1 MANAYF
7 HRVPTYART
16 GTGQAKSRVDYITRS
31 GAYAPKALSATVRIQ
46 HLTETRTGAA
56 REDCIATGHANL
68 PSWAQGN
75 PVTYF
80 EACLARERT
89 ISLEQAERWRVA
101 RESGTTVQGSTAG
114 PAFEEWRFHLPREL
128 TREEQLEAAQAFLD
142 AALSDKH
149 PYVYGIHDPLAADG
163 GRQPHVHVIWSRRRG
178 DGIERSEEQWF
189 RLYKRSDPTRGGAE
203 RPAHFGDYGSVK
215 RDRVLYCDVMNIYL
229 EAAGQPD
236 RLHPDRLS
244 DRGFDRPTEPRAY
257 VSDSAALK
265 QKGVITPRWQEV
277 LAHRETYG
285 PGKAVERVNA
295 QRYWRER
302 RETLGLK
309 GLPLTA
315 QLVRVKALRWGPPEP
330 PRPAR
335 ERGGKQRSVV
345 RTLLTSQRPQPRRA
359 TERQLA
365 ALSAS
370 LDRLTDGDE
379 QGQGR
384 GRPRLGLHEDEQDRG
399 MNW

>member
-16 GTGQAKSRVDYITRS
+16 GTGQAKNRVDYITRS
-31 GAYAPKALSATVRIQ
+31 GAYAPRTLNP
-46 HLTETRTGAA
+46 TRTGAA

-68 PSWAQGN
+68 PSWAHDD

-128 TREEQLEAAQAFLD
+128 TRDEQLEAAQAFLD
-142 AALSDKH
+142 ASFSDKH

-189 RLYKRSDPTRGGAE
+189 RLYKRSDPARGGAE

-244 DRGFDRPTEPRAY
+244 ARGFDRPTEPRAY
-257 VSDSAALK
+257 VSDSTVLK
-265 QKGVITPRWQEV
+265 QKGVVTPRWQEV
-277 LAHRETYG
+277 LDHRDTYG
-285 PGKAVERVNA
+285 PGKAVERINA

-302 RETLGLK
+302 REVLGLK
-309 GLPLTA
+309 GLPLKA
-315 QLVRVKALRWGPPEP
+315 QLARVQALRWGPPAP
-330 PRPAR
+330 PGPAR
-335 ERGGKQRSVV
+335 SRKQRSGV
-345 RTLLTSQRPQPRRA
+345 RTLLVRQRPQPRRA
-359 TERQLA
+359 TMRQLA

-370 LDRLTDGDE
+370 LDRLAPGEE

-384 GRPRLGLHEDEQDRG
+384 GRPGLRLHEDAQDRG
-399 MNW
+399 MSW